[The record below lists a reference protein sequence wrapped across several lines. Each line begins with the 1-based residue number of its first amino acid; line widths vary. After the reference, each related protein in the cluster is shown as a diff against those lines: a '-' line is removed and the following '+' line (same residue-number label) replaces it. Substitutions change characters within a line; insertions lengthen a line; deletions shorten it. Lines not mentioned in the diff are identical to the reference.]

1 MLVPDW
7 FRHGHFLNAGNG
19 LTGIPALLKIGYL
32 RAGNLTPAL

>member
-7 FRHGHFLNAGNG
+7 FRHELFLEGGNG

-32 RAGNLTPAL
+32 RAGNITPAL